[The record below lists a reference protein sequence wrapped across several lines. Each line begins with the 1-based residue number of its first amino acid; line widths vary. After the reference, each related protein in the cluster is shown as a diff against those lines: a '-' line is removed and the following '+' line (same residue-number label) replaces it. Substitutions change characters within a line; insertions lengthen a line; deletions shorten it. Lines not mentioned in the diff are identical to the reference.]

1 MPKETKKNQPATV
14 DRATKTQLL
23 TSSDLSEEKHVWSR
37 KRFGIK
43 IPIFILILLGVI
55 VVLGLLGFLLKDK
68 FLVATINGRPVFR
81 YELDQRLTSTYGKEA
96 LENLIVEKLIKDEA
110 KKRGVNVSE
119 KDVEEEA
126 EKIEK
131 SLGEGVT
138 LKDALSFQGVSLSDF
153 KEQLKLRLQ
162 LTRMLEGEVT
172 VSEEEVDTFLKDN
185 AKTLVVTGEAEQRA
199 EAREKVKEQKINS
212 SLQGWVEG
220 LLAKAKITR
229 FLK

>member
-81 YELDQRLTSTYGKEA
+81 YELTQRLTSTYGKEA

-110 KKRGVNVSE
+110 KKRGVSVSE
-119 KDVEEEA
+119 QDVEQEA
-126 EKIEK
+126 KKLEK

-138 LKDALSFQGVSLSDF
+138 LEDALKFQGVSLADF
-153 KEQLKLRLQ
+153 KKQLELRLQ
-162 LTRMLEGEVT
+162 LNKILEKEIT
-172 VSEEEVDTFLKDN
+172 ISEEEVTKFIEEN
-185 AKTLVVTGEAEQRA
+185 GKTLVATGEAERKT
-199 EAREKVKEQKINS
+199 EAREQLKEQKINE
-212 SLQGWVEG
+212 SLQTWIEG

>member
-1 MPKETKKNQPATV
+1 M
-14 DRATKTQLL
+14 L
-23 TSSDLSEEKHVWSR
+23 
-37 KRFGIK
+37 
-43 IPIFILILLGVI
+43 
-55 VVLGLLGFLLKDK
+55 
-68 FLVATINGRPVFR
+68 FR
-81 YELDQRLTSTYGKEA
+81 S
-96 LENLIVEKLIKDEA
+96 
-110 KKRGVNVSE
+110 
-119 KDVEEEA
+119 
-126 EKIEK
+126 
-131 SLGEGVT
+131 
-138 LKDALSFQGVSLSDF
+138 F

-185 AKTLVVTGEAEQRA
+185 AKTLVATGEAEQRA